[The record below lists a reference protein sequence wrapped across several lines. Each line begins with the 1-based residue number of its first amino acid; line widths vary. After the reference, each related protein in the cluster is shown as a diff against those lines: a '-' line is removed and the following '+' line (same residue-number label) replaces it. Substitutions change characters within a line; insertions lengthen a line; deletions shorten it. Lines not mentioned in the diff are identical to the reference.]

1 MLCPRDY
8 ARELLPPDGFCTAL
22 PSPLARGGDSGAPL
36 ESDVFIAACRAFESV
51 PATMSTPELSVVIPV
66 YGCAGCL
73 RALHERL
80 HAALDPAVED
90 WEVVFVDD
98 SSPDGAWTHLEH
110 LARRDAHVNAVRLS
124 RNFGQHA
131 AITAG
136 LAESRGRWI
145 VVMDCDLQDPP
156 EEIPRMLSTARDEDV
171 EVVLTRRNRRRQ
183 PWHRRLAARAYFRLR
198 NALLGTKVDPEHA
211 TLSVISR
218 PVVDAFLRMG
228 DRDRQYMLIL
238 HWLGFRRAVLQLDPS
253 ERHEGHSS
261 YSFSKLVRVALDGMF
276 FQTTALLRWITY
288 LGFLVAASGLAL
300 AGSLIVLYFAHRP
313 PPGYTSL
320 AVLILVVGGFI
331 ILSTG
336 ITGLYVGKIFEQVK
350 GRPLYVID
358 RRAPVFEG
366 ADEPSRPE
374 AVNSP

>member
-1 MLCPRDY
+1 
-8 ARELLPPDGFCTAL
+8 
-22 PSPLARGGDSGAPL
+22 
-36 ESDVFIAACRAFESV
+36 
-51 PATMSTPELSVVIPV
+51 MSTPELTVVIPV

-73 RALHERL
+73 DALHERL
-80 HAALDPAVED
+80 HASLDPVLDD
-90 WEVVFVDD
+90 WDVVYVDD
-98 SSPDGAWTHLEH
+98 ASPDGAWSRLEE
-110 LARRDAHVNAVRLS
+110 LAHSDPRVRALRLS

-136 LAESRGRWI
+136 LAESCGRWTA
-145 VVMDCDLQDPP
+145 VMDCDLEDRP
-156 EEIPRMLSTARDEDV
+156 EELPRMLELARERGV
-171 EVVLTRRNRRRQ
+171 EVVLTKRTRSRKA
-183 PWHRRLAARAYFRLR
+183 WHRRLAARAYFRLR

-211 TLSVISR
+211 TLSLVSK
-218 PVVDAFLRMG
+218 PVVDAFLSMG

-238 HWLGFRRAVLQLDPS
+238 HWLGFRRTVVELEPG

-261 YSFSKLVRVALDGMF
+261 YSLQKLMRVAMDGMF

-288 LGFLVAASGLAL
+288 LGFVVAASGLLFACVL
-300 AGSLIVLYFAHRP
+300 VALYFANRP

-336 ITGLYVGKIFEQVK
+336 ISGLYIGKIFEQVK

-358 RRAPVFEG
+358 RRAHAYE
-366 ADEPSRPE
+366 EE
-374 AVNSP
+374 AEAREAEAASPR

>member
-1 MLCPRDY
+1 
-8 ARELLPPDGFCTAL
+8 
-22 PSPLARGGDSGAPL
+22 
-36 ESDVFIAACRAFESV
+36 
-51 PATMSTPELSVVIPV
+51 MSTPEVSVVIPV

-73 RALHERL
+73 RTL
-80 HAALDPAVED
+80 HARLRTALDRTAGD
-90 WEVVFVDD
+90 WELVFVDD
-98 SSPDGAWTHLEH
+98 ASPDDAWAQLQE
-110 LARRDAHVNAVRLS
+110 LARSDGRVSALRLS

-136 LAESRGRWI
+136 LAECRGRWV

-156 EEIPRMLSTARDEDV
+156 EEIPDMLATARSGY
-171 EVVLTRRNRRRQ
+171 EVVLTKRNRSRQ
-183 PWHRRLAARAYFRLR
+183 SWRRRLAAQIYFRLR
-198 NALLGTKVDPEHA
+198 NALLGTKVDPDYA

-218 PVVDAFLRMG
+218 TVVDAFLRMG

-238 HWLGFRRAVLQLDPS
+238 HWLGFRRAVRRLDQP

-261 YSFSKLVRVALDGMF
+261 YTFSKLLKVAIDGMF

-288 LGFLVAASGLAL
+288 LGFLVALAGLAL
-300 AGSLIVLYFAHRP
+300 AAALVGLYFANRP

-336 ITGLYVGKIFEQVK
+336 ISGLYVGKIFEQVK
-350 GRPLYVID
+350 GRPLYVIEE
-358 RRAPVFEG
+358 RVSAAERPIQEPVGASRA
-366 ADEPSRPE
+366 ATLS
-374 AVNSP
+374 